1 VPKQGY
7 FKRLLQAHRLHHAV
21 EGKDGTVSHGFLFAR
36 KPAVLKAQLRANADP
51 QRRAVRPDKAGNL
64 VSADAKK

>member
-1 VPKQGY
+1 
-7 FKRLLQAHRLHHAV
+7 
-21 EGKDGTVSHGFLFAR
+21 
-36 KPAVLKAQLRANADP
+36 VLKAQLRANADP